1 VIPVAILFLLV
12 GLGAVSSAADS
23 RTQPNVAPI
32 LDPKKEGAELAV
44 KLRSAAPAENSEFS
58 GFLKITERD
67 GKQTFLPI
75 ISRISVTPTN
85 WFALYRTAPTNGLAA
100 ETLIITHRP
109 GMSNIYAWTKGT
121 SVVAPVQLSEPFSAS
136 DFWLLDLGLEFF
148 HWPQQRA
155 IRAEMSRGRACRV
168 LESVNPAPAAGG
180 YARVLSW
187 IDNETGGILQAEA
200 YDRQGRLLKKF
211 KLGKIQK
218 VQDQWQVRDLS
229 IRNDETRR
237 QTELQFDLQNKR

>member
-1 VIPVAILFLLV
+1 VIPAVLFLLA
-12 GLGAVSSAADS
+12 GLCAVSSAADS

-32 LDPKKEGAELAV
+32 LDPKKEGLELAAR
-44 KLRSAAPAENSEFS
+44 LRSAAPAENTEFS
-58 GFLKITERD
+58 GVLEITERE
-67 GKQTFLPI
+67 GKPTFIPI

-85 WFALYRTAPTNGLAA
+85 WFALYRTAPTNGAAA
-100 ETLIITHRP
+100 ETLVITHQP
-109 GMSNIYAWTKGT
+109 GTSNVYAWTKGT
-121 SVVAPVQLSEPFSAS
+121 SVAGPVRLTQPFAGS

-155 IRAEMSRGRACRV
+155 IRAEMSRGRSCRV
-168 LESVNPAPAAGG
+168 LESLNTDPGSGG

-218 VQDQWQVRDLS
+218 VQDQWQVRDMS
-229 IRNDETRR
+229 IRDDQTRR
-237 QTELQFDLQNKR
+237 QTELQFDLEKKR

>member
-1 VIPVAILFLLV
+1 VIPVVVLL
-12 GLGAVSSAADS
+12 LLIGAGTASSAADA

-32 LDPKKEGAELAV
+32 LDPKKEGLELAA
-44 KLRSAAPAENSEFS
+44 KLRAAAPAENSEFS
-58 GFLKITERD
+58 GTVEITDRE
-67 GKQTFLPI
+67 GKQTSIPI
-75 ISRISVTPTN
+75 ISRISVGPTN
-85 WFALYRTAPTNGLAA
+85 WFVLYRSAPTNGAAA
-100 ETLIITHRP
+100 ETLVITHVP
-109 GMSNIYAWTKGT
+109 GMPNVYAWTKGAGAA
-121 SVVAPVQLSEPFSAS
+121 APVQLTQPFAES

-155 IRAEMSRGRACRV
+155 IRAEMTRSRPCRV
-168 LESVNPAPAAGG
+168 LESVNPNPAPGS

-218 VQDQWQVRDLS
+218 VQDQWQVRDMS
-229 IRNDETRR
+229 IRNDQTRR
-237 QTELQFDLQNKR
+237 QTQLQFDLENKP

>member
-1 VIPVAILFLLV
+1 VIPFVVLL
-12 GLGAVSSAADS
+12 LLACTVSGAADS

-32 LDPKKEGAELAV
+32 LDPKKEGLELAV
-44 KLRSAAPAENSEFS
+44 RLRSAAPAENSEFS
-58 GFLKITERD
+58 GTLVVTERE
-67 GKQTFLPI
+67 GRQTFIPI
-75 ISRISVTPTN
+75 VSRIRVTPTN
-85 WFALYRTAPTNGLAA
+85 WFALYRTAPTNGAAA
-100 ETLIITHRP
+100 ETLVITHGP
-109 GMSNIYAWTKGT
+109 GTSNIYAWTKGT
-121 SVVAPVQLSEPFSAS
+121 SVGALVPLTQPFAGS

-155 IRAEMSRGRACRV
+155 IRAEMSRGRPCRV
-168 LESVNPAPAAGG
+168 LESVNPVPVSGG

-218 VQDQWQVRDLS
+218 VQDQWQVRDMS
-229 IRNDETRR
+229 IRNDQTRR
-237 QTELQFDLQNKR
+237 QTELQFDLENKR

>member
-1 VIPVAILFLLV
+1 VIPALLFLV
-12 GLGAVSSAADS
+12 AGLCAAASAADS
-23 RTQPNVAPI
+23 RTQPNIAPI
-32 LDPKKEGAELAV
+32 LDPKKEGLELAAR
-44 KLRSAAPAENSEFS
+44 LRAAAPAENSELS
-58 GFLKITERD
+58 GTLEITERE
-67 GKQTFLPI
+67 GRQTFTPI

-85 WFALYRTAPTNGLAA
+85 WFALYRTAPTNGAAA
-100 ETLIITHRP
+100 ETLIITHWS
-109 GMSNIYAWTKGT
+109 GTSNAYAWTTGT
-121 SVVAPVQLSEPFSAS
+121 SVAAPVQLTQPFAGS

-155 IRAEMSRGRACRV
+155 IRAEMSRSRPCRV
-168 LESVNPAPAAGG
+168 LESLNPAPVPGG

-218 VQDQWQVRDLS
+218 VEDQWQVRDMS
-229 IRNDETRR
+229 IRNDQTRR
-237 QTELQFDLQNKR
+237 QTELQFDLKSKR